1 MSLIYTTDI
10 KVCWGAQILSR
21 EFYGHPNNV
30 QGSVLKNCL
39 TVVFSNEQGKYTWN
53 ELHFG
58 FKMKCIRAKSLFYH
72 FTYLYVIGTRTR
84 QKYHLLNELTI

>member
-10 KVCWGAQILSR
+10 RVWRGAQILS
-21 EFYGHPNNV
+21 EKFYRNPNNV
-30 QGSVLKNCL
+30 QGNVLKNCL
-39 TVVFSNEQGKYTWN
+39 AVVFSDEQERYIWS
-53 ELHFG
+53 ELHLS

-84 QKYHLLNELTI
+84 QKYILLNELTI